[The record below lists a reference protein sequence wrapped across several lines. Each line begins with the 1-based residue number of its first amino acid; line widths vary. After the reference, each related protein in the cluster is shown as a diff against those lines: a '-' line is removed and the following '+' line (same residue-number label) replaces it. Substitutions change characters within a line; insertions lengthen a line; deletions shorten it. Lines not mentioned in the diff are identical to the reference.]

1 MSTEQSIEQYL
12 KDPLSMPDDMLDGLT
27 AIQNDG
33 EQIEGQQ
40 PGSQPVIEN
49 NGDTAGAAPGTDDQA
64 AKKGDGTPATPSA
77 DAKPEPDPTNAV
89 VKSKDGKHEIP
100 YTVLAQERE
109 NRIRAERMAQDL
121 TEQLT
126 VLQHAKETGAAVK

>member
-1 MSTEQSIEQYL
+1 
-12 KDPLSMPDDMLDGLT
+12 MPDDMLDGLT

-64 AKKGDGTPATPSA
+64 AKKRSEEHTSELQSLMRISYAVFCLKKKKHTQNIHTN
-77 DAKPEPDPTNAV
+77 ENNNTNITTHPTCT
-89 VKSKDGKHEIP
+89 KSK
-100 YTVLAQERE
+100 QR
-109 NRIRAERMAQDL
+109 R
-121 TEQLT
+121 
-126 VLQHAKETGAAVK
+126 

>member
-40 PGSQPVIEN
+40 PGSQPDIEN

-77 DAKPEPDPTNAV
+77 DAKPEPAPTDGV
-89 VKSKDGKHEIP
+89 VKSKEGKHETP
-100 YTVLAQERE
+100 HTVQAQTREKHHVADRRGRPEER
-109 NRIRAERMAQDL
+109 R
-121 TEQLT
+121 
-126 VLQHAKETGAAVK
+126 